1 MSIVGAAA
9 IAAGAGLLGQGT
21 NAYMTGK
28 MNKRAER
35 FSKEMYAK
43 QRADALS
50 DWHMTNA
57 YNDPAAQMER
67 MRNAGLNPN
76 LMYGQG
82 TVGNSPGEPRGSS
95 VTAAKFEAPQ
105 IELGSIAMQAM
116 QTKQLQANIARTEAE
131 TERIRSQTYSSD
143 FKNQLND
150 LIGIPEMASRYR
162 IASEKLQIENARQEA
177 EFNAWAAGAF
187 DGRPTTDRNSPI
199 ALSHR
204 AGFEIALDNLQRAKL
219 TNSAISADNVVRD
232 FKANLAKAGIS
243 PDSPWYAKIVGE
255 LLRKAGLLDLSSSDS
270 FDLFQFK

>member
-9 IAAGAGLLGQGT
+9 IAAGAGLLGTGT
-21 NAYMTGK
+21 NAVMTGK

-35 FSKEMYAK
+35 FSREMYQK

-50 DWHMTNA
+50 DWHMQNA
-57 YNDPAAQMER
+57 YNDPSAQMER
-67 MRNAGLNPN
+67 LIAAGLNPN

-82 TVGNSPGEPRGSS
+82 TVGNSSGDPRAAS
-95 VTAAKFEAPQ
+95 VQQPKFETPHVDF
-105 IELGSIAMQAM
+105 GSVVQSAM

-131 TERIRSQTYSSD
+131 TERIRSQTYSND
-143 FKNQLND
+143 FKNQVND

-162 IASEKLQIENARQEA
+162 IASEKLQIENSKMEA

-187 DGRPTTDRNSPI
+187 DGLPSTDRNSPI
-199 ALSHR
+199 AKAHR
-204 AGFEIALDNLQRAKL
+204 AGFDIALDNLQRAKL

-255 LLRKAGLLDLSSSDS
+255 LLRKAGLLDFSPSDS